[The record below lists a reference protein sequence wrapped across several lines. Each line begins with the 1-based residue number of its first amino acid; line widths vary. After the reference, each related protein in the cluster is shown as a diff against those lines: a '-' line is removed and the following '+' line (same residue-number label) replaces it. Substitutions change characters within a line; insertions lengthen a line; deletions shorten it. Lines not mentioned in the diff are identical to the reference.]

1 MFKHSRT
8 FATALIALGLGLSA
22 CSSTVDTDVPE
33 TTVSS
38 ATPETTSSLPQMN
51 SAVSAD
57 GVTITINSAFT
68 TNSVEMESLDRP
80 SGDIQPEMSRED
92 GIFVVIETTL
102 KNESGADMDITC
114 AHTGS
119 TVHAEI
125 STNQEAVYQPIRD
138 LFLIPG
144 NPECN
149 HNLGS
154 GFDAPMTWVF
164 QIPKD
169 ATAEQFGFTH
179 SELGEGKL
187 TWIELNDLN
196 NSEPTSGTTTP
207 QEEAPIDPSTPQQAP
222 VQETA
227 ISQNTID
234 TAIAPAPAAPA
245 YGASCPASMLQQ
257 PSQAADGSTLVCIYA
272 GTPNPIWVYGPEPLG
287 IGTASPG
294 GVCEGYEAGGQDAS
308 GNMMMC
314 SGGQWVYGP

>member
-1 MFKHSRT
+1 MSKRSRA
-8 FATALIALGLGLSA
+8 FATALIALGLGLSS
-22 CSSTVDTDVPE
+22 CSTTEDTAISE

-38 ATPETTSSLPQMN
+38 IATKTTSTLPEMN

-57 GVTITINSAFT
+57 GVTITIDSAFT
-68 TNSVEMESLDRP
+68 TDSVEMESLDRP

-92 GIFVVIETTL
+92 GIFVVVETTI

-114 AHTGS
+114 ASTGS
-119 TVHAEI
+119 TVYAEI

-169 ATAEQFGFTH
+169 ATAERFGFTH
-179 SELGEGKL
+179 SELGDGKL
-187 TWIELNDLN
+187 TWIALSDLS
-196 NSEPTSGTTTP
+196 NSEPATESTMRD
-207 QEEAPIDPSTPQQAP
+207 EAAIDPSTPQQTP
-222 VQETA
+222 VQETV
-227 ISQNTID
+227 ISQNTIE
-234 TAIAPAPAAPA
+234 TPVAPAPAVPA
-245 YGASCPASMLQQ
+245 YGASCPVSMLQQ
-257 PSQAADGSTLVCIYA
+257 PSQAADGSALVCIYA

-287 IGTASPG
+287 VGTATPG
-294 GVCEGYEAGGQDAS
+294 GACEGYEAGGQDAS
-308 GNMMMC
+308 GNIMMC